1 MKSSPK
7 SRVYSKNAHDT
18 CIQAVRYRWTG
29 ATERGLLLKKKAFLE
44 VKLEPFFVLVSKG
57 CFVIKRAKSFPA
69 PPPSYKC

>member
-1 MKSSPK
+1 M
-7 SRVYSKNAHDT
+7 AHVFKQLGRD
-18 CIQAVRYRWTG
+18 
-29 ATERGLLLKKKAFLE
+29 GLELQIGGSLLMNKAFLE